1 MDKLGQDTK
10 NKLHFWWLIAVIV
23 CIIATYSY
31 MKAKAA
37 DNYKTIL
44 RIASQNCNLEIVKF
58 SVKNLLDIGTHMPK
72 LTALHYAAEGGCL
85 EIVRFLIDEGVN
97 VNITNKYGSTALHNA
112 AYYGD
117 LRIIKFLLEKG
128 ANPNIIND
136 DRKKPRNVAVLRSR
150 HNKDKPYD
158 QIIKLLAEAEDRYE
172 STKSNH

>member
-44 RIASQNCNLEIVKF
+44 RIASQNCNLETVKF
-58 SVKNLLDIGTHMPK
+58 LVENLLDINVQIPK
-72 LTALHYAAEGGCL
+72 LTALHYAAEEGCAEVVKFLVEKGVDINATKYERWTPLHAATYEGKL
-85 EIVRFLIDEGVN
+85 EIIRFLLD
-97 VNITNKYGSTALHNA
+97 KGSDPTIRDTD
-112 AYYGD
+112 G
-117 LRIIKFLLEKG
+117 KT
-128 ANPNIIND
+128 P
-136 DRKKPRNVAVLRSR
+136 RKIAVLRSR

-158 QIIKLLAEAEDRYE
+158 EIIKLLAEAEDRYE